1 MSTSFLPVSS
11 SQFLHNTFIFCLIL
25 STFLVVVLANGLW
38 AKGAGTSGAIVLQ
51 QPVGARASGMAEAY
65 TAVGGEICVLH
76 YNPASLI
83 SLPGREA
90 SFSYQRGLADD
101 SFMSLL
107 YGQPTPLGV
116 FAGAFSYYTAGDID
130 LIDLDGNEW
139 TAKAEQD
146 FVIVAG
152 FAREVSENLP
162 MGINLKLVSSKLVEA
177 ESGTAFAV
185 DLGGLYYT
193 PIEGLAGGLAIRNLG
208 TKLKFL
214 DESDSLPLTISVG
227 AAYQKLF
234 GSQKILVSVD
244 FPFLVY
250 EQKVTPAV
258 GFEFDWRE
266 MVQGRIGYKF
276 NIDDTGL
283 ALGMGFSYQN
293 YFINY
298 AFGLADRLENG
309 HRVSLG
315 VRF

>member
-1 MSTSFLPVSS
+1 VKK
-11 SQFLHNTFIFCLIL
+11 IIIL
-25 STFLVVVLANGLW
+25 SSLLVVVLATSLW
-38 AKGAGTSGAIVLQ
+38 AKGAGTSGAIVLE

-65 TAVGGEICVLH
+65 TAVGGEICVIH

-83 SLPGREA
+83 SLRNREV
-90 SFSYQRGLADD
+90 SFSYQRGLTDD
-101 SFMSLL
+101 SFMTLL
-107 YGQPTPLGV
+107 YGQPTPFGVLG
-116 FAGAFSYYTAGDID
+116 GAFSYYTAGDIEM
-130 LIDLDGNEW
+130 IDLDGDEW

-146 FVIVAG
+146 IVIVAG
-152 FAREVSENLP
+152 FARKFLGNLP
-162 MGINLKLVSSKLVEA
+162 TGINLKIISSKLVEA
-177 ESGTAFAV
+177 ETGTAFAI
-185 DLGGLYYT
+185 DLGGLYY
-193 PIEGLAGGLAIRNLG
+193 PPLEGLNVGLAIRNLG

-227 AAYQKLF
+227 AAYEKPF

-258 GFEFDWRE
+258 GFEFNWRE
-266 MVQGRIGYKF
+266 MIQGRVGYRF

-283 ALGMGFSYQN
+283 ALGMGFTYQN

-298 AFGLADRLENG
+298 AFGLADRLENA

-315 VRF
+315 VKF

>member
-1 MSTSFLPVSS
+1 VKKT
-11 SQFLHNTFIFCLIL
+11 LIL
-25 STFLVVVLANGLW
+25 SIFLVVVVATSLW
-38 AKGAGTSGAIVLQ
+38 AKGAGTSGAIVLK

-83 SLPGREA
+83 SLSNREV

-101 SFMSLL
+101 SFMTLF

-116 FAGAFSYYTAGDID
+116 FAGAFSYYTAGDMEMID
-130 LIDLDGNEW
+130 SDGDKW

-146 FVIVAG
+146 IIIVAG
-152 FAREVSENLP
+152 FARKFLKNLP
-162 MGINLKLVSSKLVEA
+162 TGINLKIISSKLAEA
-177 ESGTAFAV
+177 ETGTAFAI
-185 DLGGLYYT
+185 DLGGLYY
-193 PIEGLAGGLAIRNLG
+193 PPLAGLNIGFAIRNLG

-214 DESDSLPLTISVG
+214 DESDFLPLTISVG
-227 AAYQKLF
+227 AAYQKPF
-234 GSQKILVSVD
+234 GSQKILVSID

-250 EQKVTPAV
+250 EELITPAI
-258 GFEFDWRE
+258 GFEFNWRE
-266 MVQGRIGYKF
+266 MVQGRLGYRF

-283 ALGMGFSYQN
+283 TLGTGFSYRN

-298 AFGLADRLENG
+298 AFGLADKLESA

-315 VRF
+315 LRF

>member
-1 MSTSFLPVSS
+1 MKK
-11 SQFLHNTFIFCLIL
+11 ILIL

-38 AKGAGTSGAIVLQ
+38 AKGAGTSGAIVLE

-90 SFSYQRGLADD
+90 AFSYQRGLADD

-107 YGQPTPLGV
+107 YGQPTSLGV

-146 FVIVAG
+146 FVILAG
-152 FAREVSENLP
+152 FARKFVENLP
-162 MGINLKLVSSKLVEA
+162 MGMNLKIVSSRLVEVKT
-177 ESGTAFAV
+177 GTAFAV
-185 DLGGLYYT
+185 DLGALYYT

-214 DESDSLPLTISVG
+214 DESDSLPLTISAGV
-227 AAYQKLF
+227 AYQKPF
-234 GSQKILVSVD
+234 GSQKILLSAD

-258 GFEFDWRE
+258 GFELDWRE

>member
-1 MSTSFLPVSS
+1 MVLKEERKVKK
-11 SQFLHNTFIFCLIL
+11 IFVL
-25 STFLVVVLANGLW
+25 SIFLVLVLANGLW

-51 QPVGARASGMAEAY
+51 QPVGARAAGMAEAY

-83 SLPGREA
+83 SLSGREA
-90 SFSYQRGLADD
+90 AFSYQRGLADD
-101 SFMSLL
+101 SFMNLL
-107 YGQPTPLGV
+107 YGQPTSVGV

-146 FVIVAG
+146 FVILAG
-152 FAREVSENLP
+152 FARKFVENLP
-162 MGINLKLVSSKLVEA
+162 MGINVKILSSRLVEVKT
-177 ESGTAFAV
+177 GTAFAI

-208 TKLKFL
+208 TTLRFL
-214 DESDSLPLTISVG
+214 EESDSLPLTISVG
-227 AAYQKLF
+227 AAYEKPF
-234 GSQKILVSVD
+234 GSQKILLSAD

-266 MVQGRIGYKF
+266 MVQGRIGYRF

>member
-1 MSTSFLPVSS
+1 VKKIS
-11 SQFLHNTFIFCLIL
+11 IL
-25 STFLVVVLANGLW
+25 STFLVAVLAVNLW
-38 AKGAGTSGAIVLQ
+38 AKGAGTSGAIVLE
-51 QPVGARASGMAEAY
+51 QPVGARAPGMAEAY
-65 TAVGGEICVLH
+65 TAVGGEIGVLR
-76 YNPASLI
+76 YNPASLV
-83 SLPGREA
+83 SLLGREA
-90 SFSYQRGLADD
+90 GFSYQRGLAGD
-101 SFMSLL
+101 SFMSFL
-107 YGQPTPLGV
+107 YGQPTSVGV
-116 FAGAFSYYTAGDID
+116 FGGAFSYYTMGDID

-146 FVIVAG
+146 FVILVG
-152 FAREVSENLP
+152 FARKFLENLP
-162 MGINLKLVSSKLVEA
+162 MGINLKIVSSRLVEV
-177 ESGTAFAV
+177 ETGTAFAI

-193 PIEGLAGGLAIRNLG
+193 AIEGLAGGLAIRNLG

-227 AAYQKLF
+227 GAYQKAF
-234 GSQKILVSVD
+234 GSQKILISVD

-250 EQKVTPAV
+250 EQEVTPAV

-266 MVQGRIGYKF
+266 MIQGRIGYRF

-283 ALGMGFSYQN
+283 ALGMGFTYQN

-298 AFGLADRLENG
+298 AFGLADRLENA

>member
-1 MSTSFLPVSS
+1 VKK
-11 SQFLHNTFIFCLIL
+11 ILIL
-25 STFLVVVLANGLW
+25 STFLVVVLASGLW
-38 AKGAGTSGAIVLQ
+38 AKGAGTSGAIILE

-65 TAVGGEICVLH
+65 TAVGGEIGVLH
-76 YNPASLI
+76 YNPAGLI

-90 SFSYQRGLADD
+90 AFSYQRGLADD

-107 YGQPTPLGV
+107 YGQPTSVGV
-116 FAGAFSYYTAGDID
+116 VGGAFSYYTAGDIE

-139 TAKAEQD
+139 TVKAEQD
-146 FVIVAG
+146 FVIMAS
-152 FAREVSENLP
+152 FARKVWENWP

-177 ESGTAFAV
+177 ETGTAFAV

-227 AAYQKLF
+227 AAYQKPF
-234 GSQKILVSVD
+234 GSQKILLSVD

-250 EQKVTPAV
+250 EQKVTPSV

-283 ALGMGFSYQN
+283 ALGMGFTYQN

-298 AFGLADRLENG
+298 AFGLADRLENA

>member
-1 MSTSFLPVSS
+1 MRRIL
-11 SQFLHNTFIFCLIL
+11 IF
-25 STFLVVVLANGLW
+25 STFLVVVPVTGLW
-38 AKGAGTSGAIVLQ
+38 AKGAGTSGAIVLE

-65 TAVGGEICVLH
+65 TAVGGEIGVLH

-83 SLPGREA
+83 SLPNREA

-107 YGQPTPLGV
+107 YGQPIGV
-116 FAGAFSYYTAGDID
+116 GVVGGAFSYYTAGDID

-152 FAREVSENLP
+152 FAREVLENWP
-162 MGINLKLVSSKLVEA
+162 MGINLKVVSSRLVEV
-177 ESGTAFAV
+177 ERGTAFAI
-185 DLGGLYYT
+185 DLGGLYHT
-193 PIEGLAGGLAIRNLG
+193 PILGLAGGLAIRNLG

-227 AAYQKLF
+227 AAYQKPF
-234 GSQKILVSVD
+234 GSQKILMSID

-283 ALGMGFSYQN
+283 ALGMGFAYQN

-298 AFGLADRLENG
+298 AFGLADRLENA